1 MDLLQGVMGSV
12 RIWVESADL
21 PGLMTGL
28 NNRGISLG
36 HVEIL
41 DDVTMECWIR
51 REDWD
56 QVTKLCRGRGAQ
68 IQITHRRGL
77 YWKLGRM
84 KKRPLLLLGLAVLLF
99 LILFLPSRVL
109 FVKVEGNQRI
119 PANRILEAAEICGIR
134 FGASRRNVRSER
146 VKNALLETMPELQ
159 WAGVNTKGCVAVLS
173 VRERTVESAQKD
185 SGFVSGIIAGLDG
198 VVISCT
204 AARGNLLCIPGQAVR
219 QGELLISGFTDC
231 GLTIRAASAQGEVF
245 ALTRRKSQA
254 VTPSQYRVR
263 AGEAV
268 QTEKISLLLGKKR
281 INLWKDSGIS
291 VPGCGR
297 MYTEYYITL
306 PGGFQLPAAVCVE
319 QFLAYEEVPVSATAP
334 QYETALIEYGQL
346 YLCQQMSAGR
356 ILEERTEITEEDGK
370 LLLEAFYVCREMI
383 GRIRVEQIG
392 EING

>member
-12 RIWVESADL
+12 RIRVESADL

-204 AARGNLLCIPGQAVR
+204 AARGNLLCVPGQAVR
-219 QGELLISGFTDC
+219 QGELLISGFIDC

-263 AGEAV
+263 TGEPV

-281 INLWKDSGIS
+281 INLWKDSGIWDTT
-291 VPGCGR
+291 CGR
-297 MYTEYYITL
+297 IYSEYYITL
-306 PGGFQLPAAVCVE
+306 PGGFVLPIGIAVE
-319 QFLAYEEVPVSATAP
+319 QSLCTSLSEQELSPENAETMLQDALSAY
-334 QYETALIEYGQL
+334 LKK
-346 YLCQQMSAGR
+346 QMIAGS
-356 ILEERTEITEEDGK
+356 IQSSQEDFSGEDGGYA
-370 LLLEAFYVCREMI
+370 LAGEYVCTEMI
-383 GRIRVEQIG
+383 GRVQREQIG
-392 EING
+392 E

>member
-12 RIWVESADL
+12 RIRVESADL
-21 PGLMTGL
+21 PGLMTRL

-84 KKRPLLLLGLAVLLF
+84 KKRPWLLLGLAVVLF

-173 VRERTVESAQKD
+173 VRERTVE
-185 SGFVSGIIAGLDG
+185 
-198 VVISCT
+198 
-204 AARGNLLCIPGQAVR
+204 
-219 QGELLISGFTDC
+219 
-231 GLTIRAASAQGEVF
+231 
-245 ALTRRKSQA
+245 
-254 VTPSQYRVR
+254 
-263 AGEAV
+263 
-268 QTEKISLLLGKKR
+268 
-281 INLWKDSGIS
+281 
-291 VPGCGR
+291 
-297 MYTEYYITL
+297 
-306 PGGFQLPAAVCVE
+306 
-319 QFLAYEEVPVSATAP
+319 
-334 QYETALIEYGQL
+334 
-346 YLCQQMSAGR
+346 
-356 ILEERTEITEEDGK
+356 
-370 LLLEAFYVCREMI
+370 
-383 GRIRVEQIG
+383 
-392 EING
+392 